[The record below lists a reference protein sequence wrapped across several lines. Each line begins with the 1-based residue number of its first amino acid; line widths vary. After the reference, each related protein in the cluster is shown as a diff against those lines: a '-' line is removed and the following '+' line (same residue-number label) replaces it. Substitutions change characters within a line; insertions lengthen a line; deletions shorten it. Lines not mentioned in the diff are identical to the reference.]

1 MRKATVLFVD
11 DEEHVLRSIDRIV
24 IRESFVALFATG
36 AKQALEL
43 IAAQPID
50 VVVSDMKMPDMDGLS
65 LLCKVKE
72 QHPGIVR
79 IVLSGFSQVS
89 QVLAAVNKGEIF
101 RFLTKPL
108 DDPNEFRIV
117 IRAAIQQAELEQ
129 WVANIDAMTTAFAT
143 QLTASISAVSNVAE
157 ELRSKYANETERKQ
171 MIGRLNIECEEM
183 RNLLHAFQEK
193 NIPDT
198 GIVAS
203 YNPLEHSLRPTL

>member
-24 IRESFVALFATG
+24 IRETYTALFATG

-43 IAAQPID
+43 LTAQPVD
-50 VVVSDMKMPDMDGLS
+50 VVVSDMKMPDMDGLA

-72 QHPGIVR
+72 LHPGIVR

-108 DDPNEFRIV
+108 DDPNEFRTV
-117 IRAAIQQAELEQ
+117 IRAAIQQAELER
-129 WVANIDAMTTAFAT
+129 WAANLDEWTTSFST
-143 QLTASISAVSNVAE
+143 KLTASISAVFNVAE

-171 MIGRLNIECEEM
+171 IIGRLHQECDEM
-183 RNLLHAFQEK
+183 RNLLHTFREK
-193 NIPDT
+193 KMPDT
-198 GIVAS
+198 GPV
-203 YNPLEHSLRPTL
+203 